1 MWKKRGAQSFSV
13 WSTKENQVYSPQ
25 RIKGVRSSKP
35 FDLKFVRRQD
45 FDFPVVQKSLSFT
58 LINEFSAVFE
68 LVISEFLVHAF
79 IFIL

>member
-1 MWKKRGAQSFSV
+1 M
-13 WSTKENQVYSPQ
+13 
-25 RIKGVRSSKP
+25 RSSKP

-79 IFIL
+79 IFISLNIRRARSIKWIFYLEFNFSFFLFLLVI

>member
-1 MWKKRGAQSFSV
+1 M
-13 WSTKENQVYSPQ
+13 
-25 RIKGVRSSKP
+25 RSSKP
-35 FDLKFVRRQD
+35 FDLTFVRRQD